1 VKEIKFEV
9 TPVSGSINTNMVA
22 IKEQL
27 AVMVSQYAGLVFTE
41 DSKAAAKKT
50 VAELRRLKKD
60 IDDRRKEIKKQWL
73 LPYEK
78 FEAEV
83 KELLAIVDGPIDQI
97 NEQVEA
103 FEQKRLKEREIE
115 IKMIYAEE
123 IGDLSDFI
131 PLYRIRDEK
140 WNNISTS
147 TKAIKKAMAE
157 TIAATRAGKLAIESM
172 QSDAVP
178 AALKKYQ
185 TTLDL
190 TGAINY
196 INQYE
201 AQRAEV
207 LRREAERLQRE
218 EEQRHQAEIERVRRE
233 ERQRIAEEERIRR
246 EAETKAIEDIKVVDE
261 VSAAPLTAP
270 DSQKAIYTVVGT
282 KSELQELEMAMT
294 SLGLYFERKDI

>member
-1 VKEIKFEV
+1 MKEIKFEV